1 MSIPQ
6 EVHRARV
13 KLMPCYTRPTKE
25 GLQSIIS
32 LIGYVYVGMVKNILA
47 RFHPI
52 VLLVE
57 KNPLLFMQQPTE
69 KPPPPASNV
78 VHTYVTISERE
89 RDSTYVSM
97 HKCIQYVSWLPVTV
111 VTYRYAT
118 TYVHMY
124 ICIYHVNISSGGN
137 ATLTVSAIL

>member
-32 LIGYVYVGMVKNILA
+32 GYRVYIGMVKNILA

-69 KPPPPASNV
+69 KPPPQL
-78 VHTYVTISERE
+78 HMLCIHMLQHQKK

>member
-13 KLMPCYTRPTKE
+13 KLMPCYTRLTKE
-25 GLQSIIS
+25 GLQSII
-32 LIGYVYVGMVKNILA
+32 LGYRVYIGMVKSILA

-52 VLLVE
+52 VQLVE

-78 VHTYVTISERE
+78 VHTYVTTSERK
-89 RDSTYVSM
+89 R
-97 HKCIQYVSWLPVTV
+97 QYLCKYAQVHTV
-111 VTYRYAT
+111 RFMATSYCSYRYAT
-118 TYVHMY
+118 TYVHTH
-124 ICIYHVNISSGGN
+124 ICIYHINISSGGN

>member
-69 KPPPPASNV
+69 KPPPPASHV
-78 VHTYVTISERE
+78 VHTYVTTSERE
-89 RDSTYVSM
+89 RQCLCKYAQV
-97 HKCIQYVSWLPVTV
+97 HTV
-111 VTYRYAT
+111 RFMATSYCSYRYAT

-124 ICIYHVNISSGGN
+124 IRIYHINISSGDD

>member
-47 RFHPI
+47 RFQPI
-52 VLLVE
+52 VRLVE

-69 KPPPPASNV
+69 KPPPQLQMLCIRMLQ
-78 VHTYVTISERE
+78 YQKERE
-89 RDSTYVSM
+89 
-97 HKCIQYVSWLPVTV
+97 TV
-111 VTYRYAT
+111 L
-118 TYVHMY
+118 M
-124 ICIYHVNISSGGN
+124 
-137 ATLTVSAIL
+137 